1 MRLPSCTGKQNR
13 NSWWGVVVVHHI
25 FDPNQRHF
33 EFISSYD
40 IMRACPVLPCG
51 CITTSFVKF
60 SWICMGSFDFVGA
73 GKFRVFTV
81 LNTMM
86 ISKFLEPIYQ
96 SLSKVCVAVG
106 AHTKPVFQAT
116 SHPMI
121 PSSICR
127 IASKTNISGSCRT
140 NRRGSKTTVFISCI
154 LAHCGHKYG
163 PNELSHCTHRPMSQL
178 THCGHK
184 YKPNEMSEVVLIY
197 SIKLERSLGPG

>member
-1 MRLPSCTGKQNR
+1 
-13 NSWWGVVVVHHI
+13 
-25 FDPNQRHF
+25 
-33 EFISSYD
+33 
-40 IMRACPVLPCG
+40 MRACPVLPCG
-51 CITTSFVKF
+51 CITSFVKF
-60 SWICMGSFDFVGA
+60 SWICLGSFDFVRA
-73 GKFRVFTV
+73 GKFRAFHCFKYNDDFKV
-81 LNTMM
+81 LGT
-86 ISKFLEPIYQ
+86 Y
-96 SLSKVCVAVG
+96 LSKPEQSVCRSWNTYKV
-106 AHTKPVFQAT
+106 VFQAT
-116 SHPMI
+116 SHLMI

-140 NRRGSKTTVFISCI
+140 NRRGSKTTDFISCI